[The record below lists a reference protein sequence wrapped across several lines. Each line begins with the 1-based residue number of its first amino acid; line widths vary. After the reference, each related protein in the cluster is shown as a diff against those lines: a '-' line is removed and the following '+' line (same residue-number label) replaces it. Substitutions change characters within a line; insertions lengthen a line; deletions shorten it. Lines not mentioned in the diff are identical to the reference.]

1 MFFSQDVP
9 RKEGS
14 LMRSRLVRF
23 LAFSLVTGI
32 ALLGIGFGVVGH
44 QGSTQTISQ
53 VHAKKALGPVGP
65 WNLTVTFPDGSQ
77 SPSSLRLNPDG
88 TLVNYTPGPG
98 TGTWSMTSSNQFQYQ
113 FEEQIDDNQGN
124 EVAYV
129 DVQQQAT
136 LSADGTTYTAFG
148 QGTVH
153 AMDGS
158 VQAVNQT
165 TTQATQA

>member
-1 MFFSQDVP
+1 
-9 RKEGS
+9 
-14 LMRSRLVRF
+14 MRSRFVRF

-32 ALLGIGFGVVGH
+32 ALLGIGVGAVVH
-44 QGSTQTISQ
+44 QGGTQLISQ
-53 VHAKKALGPVGP
+53 AHAESGPSPVGR

-77 SPSSLRLNPDG
+77 SPSTLRFDRDG
-88 TLVNYTPGPG
+88 TLINYTPGPG

-113 FEEQIDDNQGN
+113 FREQIYDKLGNQ
-124 EVAYV
+124 VAYV
-129 DVQQQAT
+129 YVQQQAT

-158 VQAVNQT
+158 ALAVNQT
-165 TTQATQA
+165 TTLATRACNEQGNEPSNC